1 MSDLQCPARILIV
14 RHGEAT
20 YERPNILTDAGGV
33 LTETGRRQAQDVAD
47 RVAGD
52 RVAAV
57 YTSRLGRAQETA
69 GIVGERLGLP
79 VTVVDGVE
87 EFHVGSLEGK
97 SWSAPEAGA
106 TVLAW
111 AGGDLAR
118 RWPGAESGDEVVVR
132 FVAALEGLADR
143 HRGETVVV
151 VSHGGVMT
159 LASRIPLS
167 TPPPRLAG
175 SWTFPTERSPPSR
188 SMRTAGGW
196 LNRGRDGRG
205 RHRKAGQNSRA
216 PTSSMPRSA
225 S

>member
-159 LASRIPLS
+159 LGVTHTALNAAPETRRQLDVPHGAVATVEVDADGWRLVEPWPGRAW
-167 TPPPRLAG
+167 PPPEGG
-175 SWTFPTERSPPSR
+175 SEQP
-188 SMRTAGGW
+188 
-196 LNRGRDGRG
+196 
-205 RHRKAGQNSRA
+205 RA
-216 PTSSMPRSA
+216 DVVDA